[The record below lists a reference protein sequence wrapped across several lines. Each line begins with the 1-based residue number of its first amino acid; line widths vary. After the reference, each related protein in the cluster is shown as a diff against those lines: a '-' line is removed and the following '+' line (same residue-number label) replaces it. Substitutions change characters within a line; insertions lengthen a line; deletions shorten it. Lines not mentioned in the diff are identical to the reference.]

1 MVLYRSEN
9 LWLYLRMEELEE
21 QDEAESLRMKGLEH
35 EQNSSAPSL
44 DPTFANVGVSVTN
57 RQNLSQL
64 LVRLGG
70 VPVT

>member
-1 MVLYRSEN
+1 VVLYRSEN

>member
-1 MVLYRSEN
+1 
-9 LWLYLRMEELEE
+9 MEELEE